1 MKLHANTHT
10 VEKSGQFEESQFS
23 IEASAKAFM
32 ILSDGLYSNKIL
44 AVIRELSTNAYDSHV
59 DAGRGGKPFDVHLPT
74 RFEPH
79 FHVRDYGTSMTH
91 EQCMTLYTTY
101 FRSTRNNSNDA
112 VGCLGLGSKA
122 PFAYS
127 DSFTV
132 EAFLSGEKRIYAAHR
147 DANGSPTFCLMD
159 TVPTDEE
166 DGIKVS
172 LPVQIN
178 DIDTFRKEA
187 RNVYEYFNVRP
198 NLNVDDIYYR
208 DGNTLLGGEDGSWK
222 FLDCCHSNAI
232 VMGQICYPIDEDSI
246 GSRYD
251 DNDKIYNFLWQSAG
265 LRLYANIGDV
275 DITPSRESLSYT
287 PQTKQNIRNMLQ
299 KVMDDIKDTVED
311 TIKSQPTLFLARTKY
326 LEIEDQCGSV
336 KSAMKSLNDAIVW
349 NGQKIFDSMVGSK
362 ISIKNLGVKNLYKSG
377 YRTKVD
383 TTNDLQN
390 MNMRLKNKYFID
402 DLPRGGLG
410 RIKQYLKEELPHE
423 NYDAYI
429 YKLPDSETANSNK
442 FLTALGDATL
452 DDVILS
458 STLDKVTYNRSS
470 GGGSTS
476 QGYTMVYNHESNQL
490 EEIPFSVKFENAVY
504 IPMKKA
510 RKTYRDDI
518 AIINGRDIELSNVK
532 KMIGYIID
540 DLDCEMTFY
549 FMTPSQAKTRN
560 LDSRGNWYGPE
571 YIMQKVSELAELH
584 RDRIEE
590 VHNQQRDID
599 HSYER
604 VFKLTS
610 TDNKMKAIFAEY
622 REYKD
627 RVNRDFKKLDTIWS
641 FATYHGLATFNSD
654 DSTQD
659 TYLNAYEAEIAKYPM
674 LPLVRYVSSSNDQK
688 LADYIDLVEN
698 SSKELTTIDR

>member
-59 DAGRGGKPFDVHLPT
+59 DAGRGEKPFDVHLPT

-132 EAFLSGEKRIYAAHR
+132 EAFLNGEKRVYAAHR

-159 TVPTDEE
+159 TVPTDQE

-198 NLNVDDIYYR
+198 NLNVDDMYYR
-208 DGNTLLGGEDGSWK
+208 DGNTLLGAEDGSWK
-222 FLDCCHSNAI
+222 FLDSTHSNAI

-246 GSRYD
+246 GTRYD

-287 PQTKQNIRNMLQ
+287 PQTKQNIRNLLQ

-311 TIKSQPTLFLARTKY
+311 TIKSQPTLFLARKKY

-362 ISIKNLGVKNLYKSG
+362 ISVKNLGVKNLHKSG
-377 YRTKVD
+377 YRHKVD

-390 MNMRLKNKYFID
+390 IHMRPSNKFFID

-410 RIKQYLKEELPHE
+410 RIKQYLKEVCSSD

-429 YKLPDSETANSNK
+429 YKLPDFETANSNK
-442 FLTALGDATL
+442 FLTVLGDATL

-470 GGGSTS
+470 SGGSTS

-504 IPMKKA
+504 IPMKKT
-510 RKTYRDDI
+510 RQNYKPDV
-518 AIINGRDIELSNVK
+518 AIINGREIELSTVK

-571 YIMQKVSELAELH
+571 YIMHKISELGELH

-590 VHNQQRDID
+590 VRNQQRDID
-599 HSYER
+599 HTYEG

-610 TDNKMKAIFAEY
+610 TDNKMKSIFAEY

-641 FATYHGLATFNSD
+641 FVTNYTSARFNSD

-674 LPLVRYVSSSNDQK
+674 LPLVRYVSSSNEQQ

>member
-59 DAGRGGKPFDVHLPT
+59 DAGREEKPFEVHLPT
-74 RFEPH
+74 RLEPY
-79 FHVRDYGTSMTH
+79 FHVRDFGTSMTH

-127 DSFTV
+127 DNFTV
-132 EAFLSGEKRIYAAHR
+132 EAFLNGTKRVYAAHR

-159 TVPTDEE
+159 TVPTDQD
-166 DGIKVS
+166 DGVKVS
-172 LPVQIN
+172 MPVQIN
-178 DIDTFRKEA
+178 DIDSFHKEA

-198 NLNVDDIYYR
+198 NINVDDIYYR
-208 DGNTLLGGEDGSWK
+208 DSNTLLGGEDGSWK
-222 FLDCCHSNAI
+222 FLDSSHSNAI
-232 VMGQICYPIDEDSI
+232 VMGQICYPINEDSI

-251 DNDKIYNFLWQSAG
+251 DNDKIYDFLWQSAG

-299 KVMDDIKDTVED
+299 KVMDDIKDTVEN
-311 TIKSQPTLFLARTKY
+311 TIKSQPTLFLARKKY
-326 LEIEDQCGSV
+326 LEVESQCGSV
-336 KSAMKSLNDAIVW
+336 KSAMNSLNDAIEW

-362 ISIKNLGVKNLYKSG
+362 ISINDLGIKNLHKSG

-383 TTNDLQN
+383 TTSDLN
-390 MNMRLKNKYFID
+390 SMNMRPDNVYFID

-410 RIKQYLKEELPHE
+410 RIKQYLKDARNH
-423 NYDAYI
+423 YDAYI
-429 YKLPDSETANSNK
+429 YKLPDSETINSNK
-442 FLTALGDATL
+442 FLTTLGDATL

-470 GGGSTS
+470 GGGSAS
-476 QGYTMVYNHESNQL
+476 QGYTMVYNHESEEL

-504 IPMKKA
+504 IPMKKN
-510 RKTYRDDI
+510 RSRYKTDM
-518 AIINGRDIELSNVK
+518 AIINGREIELSTIK
-532 KMIGYIID
+532 KMVGYIID
-540 DLDCEMTFY
+540 DLDCDMNFY
-549 FMTPSQAKTRN
+549 FMTPSQANSRK
-560 LDSRGNWYGPE
+560 LDSRGNWHGPE
-571 YIMQKVSELAELH
+571 YIMQKLVDLGEHH

-590 VHNQQRDID
+590 IHNQQQDID
-599 HSYER
+599 HTYER

-610 TDNKMKAIFAEY
+610 TDNKLKDIFAEY

-627 RVNRDFKKLDTIWS
+627 RINRDFKKLDNIWRFVTDYTS
-641 FATYHGLATFNSD
+641 LRFDRD
-654 DSTQD
+654 DSIQD
-659 TYLNAYEAEIAKYPM
+659 TYLAAYEAEIVKYPM
-674 LPLVRYVSSSNDQK
+674 LPLVRYAGSSNQQE

-698 SSKELTTIDR
+698 SSKELTAV

>member
-1 MKLHANTHT
+1 MKLHANTHI

-44 AVIRELSTNAYDSHV
+44 AVIRELSTNAYDSHI
-59 DAGRGGKPFDVHLPT
+59 DAGRGEKPFDVHLPT
-74 RFEPH
+74 RLEPH

-132 EAFLSGEKRIYAAHR
+132 EAFLDGEKRVYAAHR
-147 DANGSPTFCLMD
+147 DANGNPTFCLMD
-159 TVPTDEE
+159 SVPTDEE

-178 DIDTFRKEA
+178 DIETFRKEA

-198 NLNVDDIYYR
+198 NINVDDIYYR

-246 GSRYD
+246 GTRYD
-251 DNDKIYNFLWQSAG
+251 DNDKIYDFLWQSAG

-287 PQTKQNIRNMLQ
+287 PQTKQNIRNLLQ

-311 TIKSQPTLFLARTKY
+311 TIKSQPTLFLARKKY

-336 KSAMKSLNDAIVW
+336 KSAMKSLHDAIMW
-349 NGQKIFDSMVGSK
+349 NGQKIFDAMVGSK
-362 ISIKNLGVKNLYKSG
+362 ISVKNLGVKNLHKSG
-377 YRTKVD
+377 YRHKVD

-390 MNMRLKNKYFID
+390 INMRPNNQYFID

-410 RIKQYLKEELPHE
+410 RIKQYLKEAYGAD

-429 YKLPDSETANSNK
+429 YKLPDSKTTDSNE
-442 FLTALGDATL
+442 FLTVLGDATL
-452 DDVILS
+452 SDVILS
-458 STLDKVTYNRSS
+458 STLDKVEYNRSS

-476 QGYTMVYNHESNQL
+476 QGYTMVYNHESNKL

-504 IPMKKA
+504 IPMKKT
-510 RKTYRDDI
+510 RKLYKDDV
-518 AIINGRDIELSNVK
+518 AIINGREIRLPEVQ
-532 KMIGYIID
+532 KMIEYITD
-540 DLDCEMTFY
+540 DLDCDMTFY
-549 FMTPSQAKTRN
+549 FMTPSQVKTRN
-560 LDSRGNWYGPE
+560 LDGRDNWHGPD
-571 YIMQKVSELAELH
+571 YIIQKLSELGEHH

-590 VHNQQRDID
+590 VRNQQRKID
-599 HSYER
+599 QTYES

-610 TDNKMKAIFAEY
+610 TDNKIKAIFAEY
-622 REYKD
+622 REYHD
-627 RVNRDFKKLDTIWS
+627 RVNRDFKKLDNIWAFVTNHTS
-641 FATYHGLATFNSD
+641 VRFDRD

-659 TYLNAYEAEIAKYPM
+659 TYLNAYEAEISKYPM
-674 LPLVRYVSSSNDQK
+674 LPLVRYVSITNEQQ